1 VELARRIVLDC
12 SIGLG
17 MISTVQRRLASI
29 LIYYNFSCHSLY
41 QIDDSYTVS
50 NLALEAAASTY

>member
-1 VELARRIVLDC
+1 MIVLEC